1 MMRKILFKLW
11 SPVCFLPRVCLT
23 VWAFLIH
30 CTLHRYE
37 SQDKF
42 ITLHWRCCLQRLV
55 LRKISEQLF
64 SKCMYIHKNI
74 GLIDHLQSWLR
85 VWKSWME
92 NPMTMFHKDAQRSCL
107 FESTSWFVQL
117 GPRGKS
123 DWSKFWAQEF
133 IKGNKGRQCI
143 KNSTASDLTS
153 VLCSIY

>member
-1 MMRKILFKLW
+1 
-11 SPVCFLPRVCLT
+11 
-23 VWAFLIH
+23 
-30 CTLHRYE
+30 
-37 SQDKF
+37 
-42 ITLHWRCCLQRLV
+42 
-55 LRKISEQLF
+55 
-64 SKCMYIHKNI
+64 
-74 GLIDHLQSWLR
+74 
-85 VWKSWME
+85 ME

-153 VLCSIY
+153 EVHTKCEIVQVLELLK